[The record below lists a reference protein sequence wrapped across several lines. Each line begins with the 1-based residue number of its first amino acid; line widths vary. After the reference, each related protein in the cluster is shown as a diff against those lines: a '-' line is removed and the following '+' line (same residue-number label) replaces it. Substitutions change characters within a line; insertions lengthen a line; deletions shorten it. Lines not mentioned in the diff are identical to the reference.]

1 MKKGLV
7 LEGGAMR
14 GIFSAG
20 VMDVMMEQGLNFD
33 GIVGVSAGAAFG
45 CNYKSGQPGRVLR
58 YNKRFAHDWRFCSI
72 RSLITTGN
80 LFGAEFGYHYMP
92 KHLDV
97 FDEQTFNSNPTA
109 FFVVC
114 TDVENGTAVYKKLT
128 ETNYQTYEWI
138 RASASMPL
146 FATMVELNGRKLL
159 DGGLTDSIP
168 LHFMQKQ
175 GYERNVV
182 VLTQPEGYQKQRN
195 RLLPAVR
202 LAYRKY
208 PAFVRTLAKRHLMY
222 NQQLAFVAE
231 EERQGRAVVIRPPKK
246 LPVEHLCHDTKIIE
260 EMYETGRQEALK
272 KLDEIGRFLSL

>member
-14 GIFSAG
+14 GLFSAG
-20 VMDVMMEQGLNFD
+20 VMDVLMENGIHFD

-58 YNKRFAHDWRFCSI
+58 YNKRFAHEWRYCSV

-92 KHLDV
+92 KQLDI
-97 FDEQTFNSNPTA
+97 FDEEAFVANPTQ

-114 TDVENGTAVYKKLT
+114 TDVSTGEAVYKELS
-128 ETNYQTYEWI
+128 ETDFETYEWI

-146 FATMVELNGRKLL
+146 FATMVEIGGRKLL

-168 LHFMQKQ
+168 LKFMQDK
-175 GYERNVV
+175 GFERNVV
-182 VLTQPEGYQKQRN
+182 VLTQPERYQKKRN
-195 RLLPAVR
+195 KLLPIVR

-208 PAFVRTLAKRHLMY
+208 PAFIQSLAERHLMY
-222 NQQLAFVAE
+222 NQQLAFVAQE
-231 EERQGRAVVIRPPKK
+231 EQVGHAIVIRPPKK
-246 LPVEHLCHDTKIIE
+246 LPIEHLTHDIKVME
-260 EMYETGRQEALK
+260 EMYEIGRQEALK
-272 KLDEIGRFLSL
+272 KLDEIADF